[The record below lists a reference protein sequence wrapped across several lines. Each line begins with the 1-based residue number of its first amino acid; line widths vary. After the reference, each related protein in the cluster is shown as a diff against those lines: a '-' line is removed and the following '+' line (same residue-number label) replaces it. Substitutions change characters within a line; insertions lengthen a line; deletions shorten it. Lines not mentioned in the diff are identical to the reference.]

1 MDYEEDEGVAS
12 PFSLPHRNKLY
23 SVSCWVLMIRRR
35 KRRSFS
41 ALFPLTTASSFS
53 SQVFSPSTPLSSSL
67 STWPRLSFVALR
79 NSFFNSIF
87 LLSSLMA
94 EKELFLPVFSLQF
107 LKGLRHNGIAN
118 ILPFSF
124 QCVKKYHFD
133 RIDYHLKSF
142 LLLLPSSQHP
152 PQLFS
157 FRKCFDGIQFYVYVV
172 TQIVFSLPSTVFA
185 LFSAEI
191 VY

>member
-1 MDYEEDEGVAS
+1 
-12 PFSLPHRNKLY
+12 
-23 SVSCWVLMIRRR
+23 
-35 KRRSFS
+35 
-41 ALFPLTTASSFS
+41 
-53 SQVFSPSTPLSSSL
+53 
-67 STWPRLSFVALR
+67 
-79 NSFFNSIF
+79 
-87 LLSSLMA
+87 MA

-124 QCVKKYHFD
+124 QCEKKYHFD

-152 PQLFS
+152 PQLLY
-157 FRKCFDGIQFYVYVV
+157 FRKCFDGIKFYIYVV
-172 TQIVFSLPSTVFA
+172 TQIVFLLPSTVFA

>member
-1 MDYEEDEGVAS
+1 
-12 PFSLPHRNKLY
+12 
-23 SVSCWVLMIRRR
+23 MIRRR

-53 SQVFSPSTPLSSSL
+53 SQVSSPSTPLSSLS

-79 NSFFNSIF
+79 NSSFNSIF

-133 RIDYHLKSF
+133 RIDYDLKRFFTPSLSFF
-142 LLLLPSSQHP
+142 LLHNILHSF
-152 PQLFS
+152 FS
-157 FRKCFDGIQFYVYVV
+157 FRKCFDGIKF
-172 TQIVFSLPSTVFA
+172 
-185 LFSAEI
+185 
-191 VY
+191 

>member
-53 SQVFSPSTPLSSSL
+53 SQVSSPSTPLSSLS

-79 NSFFNSIF
+79 NSSFNSIF

-133 RIDYHLKSF
+133 RIDYDLKRFFTPSLSFF
-142 LLLLPSSQHP
+142 LLHNILHSF
-152 PQLFS
+152 FS
-157 FRKCFDGIQFYVYVV
+157 FRKCFDGIKF
-172 TQIVFSLPSTVFA
+172 
-185 LFSAEI
+185 
-191 VY
+191 